1 MSDNKEER
9 RGMALK
15 DWAQLVM
22 VGLAVAGIFWRG
34 GQFMQ
39 ELGTISTI
47 VTKIDARQEA
57 FATQQA
63 QDRSDL
69 RVLQERY
76 SSLETRVSRMEN
88 AR

>member
-1 MSDNKEER
+1 VESPEER

-15 DWAQLVM
+15 DWAQLIM
-22 VGLAVAGIFWRG
+22 VGLALAGILWRG

-39 ELGTISTI
+39 ELGAISTI

-69 RVLQERY
+69 RVLQERHQ
-76 SSLETRVSRMEN
+76 SLEARVSRLE
-88 AR
+88 RQ

>member
-1 MSDNKEER
+1 MQNPQER
-9 RGMALK
+9 RGMTLK
-15 DWAQLVM
+15 DWAQFFM
-22 VGLAVAGIFWRG
+22 VGLALAGIFWRG

-39 ELGTISTI
+39 ELGAISTI

-76 SSLETRVSRMEN
+76 TSLEVRVNRIEN
-88 AR
+88 VR

>member
-1 MSDNKEER
+1 MEDDAKER
-9 RGMALK
+9 RGFALK

-22 VGLAVAGIFWRG
+22 VAIALAGIFWRG
-34 GQFMQ
+34 GQFMS
-39 ELGTISTI
+39 ELTAISTV

-57 FATQQA
+57 FAQQQS

-76 SSLETRVSRMEN
+76 QALEGRVNRMES
-88 AR
+88 R